1 MPNHD
6 TIPIQDHMPALR
18 RAVTDQEPISGLTHT
33 FYRYPARF
41 SPTFARA
48 AIEAFSQPGQTVL
61 DPFMGGGTT
70 VVEAFVAGRR
80 AIGADINSL
89 SRFIARAKVTPL
101 RPSERLAIENWAYC
115 AVPLLRVTDIVIED
129 STSGPRNMTL
139 PQVRHLR
146 KMIAICIHAADH
158 ELSTPASRNFAR
170 CVMLN
175 VGQWALNGRR
185 VIPTV
190 AQLRDRVG
198 LATADMLAGIVELGN
213 AVKLRQLSRPTLI
226 ESDAESLSDARE
238 WTRTGPA
245 DLIVTSPPYPGIHML
260 YHRWQVD
267 GRKETDAPYWI
278 AGCQDGQGAAHY
290 NFADRREAAID
301 KYFEKA
307 EASWRSI
314 RKTLRPGAVAVQLIA
329 FSDPGQQLRKYLSVM
344 QQAGLEECRAKHE
357 RRIWRDVP
365 GRRWHANSKGHLA
378 SSREVMLVHEA
389 V

>member
-1 MPNHD
+1 MPNH
-6 TIPIQDHMPALR
+6 TTSPQNCLPALR
-18 RAVTDQEPISGLTHT
+18 RAVMDQQPIAGLTHT

-48 AIEAFSQPGQTVL
+48 AIDAFSTPGQTVL

-70 VVEAFVAGRR
+70 VVEAFVSGRR

-101 RPSERLAIENWAYC
+101 RPSERLAIEDWAYC
-115 AVPLLRVTDIVIED
+115 SVPLLRVTDSVIED
-129 STSGPRNMTL
+129 STSGPRNMAL

-146 KMIAICIHAADH
+146 KMIALCTQAADH
-158 ELSTPASRNFAR
+158 ELPTPASRNFAR

-190 AQLRDRVG
+190 SQLRDRVG
-198 LATADMLAGIVELGN
+198 LASAEMLAGIVELGN
-213 AVKLRQLSRPTLI
+213 AVNGRQLARPTLI
-226 ESDAESLSDARE
+226 ESDAENLSEARE
-238 WTRTGPA
+238 WARTGPA

-278 AGCQDGQGAAHY
+278 AECQDGQGAAHY
-290 NFADRREAAID
+290 NFADRRGASID
-301 KYFEKA
+301 KYFDKA

-314 RKTLRPGAVAVQLIA
+314 RKPLRSGAVVVQLIA
-329 FSDPGQQLRKYLSVM
+329 FSDPDQQLRKYLSVM
-344 QQAGLEECRAKHE
+344 QRAGFEEHRSKHDH
-357 RRIWRDVP
+357 RIWRDVP
-365 GRRWHANSKGHLA
+365 GRRWHANSKGELA
-378 SSREVMLVHEA
+378 SSREVLLMHVA
-389 V
+389 T